1 MPPRRDTNGACAA
14 LVSSQAPVGIS
25 AQSQLTAAAC
35 TRNKKQEL
43 RASHKGMV
51 RTQRSGMRQRS
62 VQDLACGFPSCTA
75 NPPLFRISTK
85 ISHLRDARRTGLAIG
100 PLLAG
105 ASMVPMPASRG
116 TCPGKWPGS
125 CILEMKRQYVDVFA
139 PRSRPTASSQHMA
152 FDRHRGVRGKPAPS
166 TTLVASAA
174 LTVFVVHH
182 TTAPWTP
189 RRSALPAD

>member
-1 MPPRRDTNGACAA
+1 
-14 LVSSQAPVGIS
+14 
-25 AQSQLTAAAC
+25 
-35 TRNKKQEL
+35 
-43 RASHKGMV
+43 
-51 RTQRSGMRQRS
+51 
-62 VQDLACGFPSCTA
+62 
-75 NPPLFRISTK
+75 
-85 ISHLRDARRTGLAIG
+85 
-100 PLLAG
+100 
-105 ASMVPMPASRG
+105 MVPMPASRG

-182 TTAPWTP
+182 HGAVDAAAI
-189 RRSALPAD
+189 RSASRLTNLNR